1 MIWKLPAGRVWP
13 ALGLALATWMA
24 TPAQA
29 AVVVASFDPPFG
41 ASIPNLGFRGTAEF
55 SIADAC
61 FARTGLVL
69 NSDACS
75 GNTMRVLGAE
85 VTFYNLADPETPL
98 LTSTWSA
105 SSFDVLAGLFADG
118 KLVGL
123 DTTISLP
130 LPVAIQQ
137 SGEQAVSFS
146 GLMAVQFYSGQ
157 LGGEEDDDEEEEGG
171 YGARGGFG
179 SHDSSSGD
187 PAGGTRLFTCA
198 VGSVGS
204 CNVLAQSNAA
214 TVSYETV
221 PEPATA
227 LLALLAL
234 GAGAASRRARPGA

>member
-1 MIWKLPAGRVWP
+1 MFWKLPAGRVWP
-13 ALGLALATWMA
+13 ALSLALAAWMA
-24 TPAQA
+24 SPAQA
-29 AVVVASFDPPFG
+29 AVVVASFDPAFG
-41 ASIPNLGFRGTAEF
+41 AAIPNLGFRGTAEF

-98 LTSTWSA
+98 QTSTWSG
-105 SSFDVLAGLFADG
+105 SSFNVLAGLFAG
-118 KLVGL
+118 GQLVGL

-130 LPVAIQQ
+130 LPVVIQQ
-137 SGEQAVSFS
+137 SGAQAVSFS

-157 LGGEEDDDEEEEGG
+157 LGGEDDDEEEEGG
-171 YGARGGFG
+171 YGARGSLGA
-179 SHDSSSGD
+179 HSSSSSD

-198 VGSVGS
+198 VGSVGA

-234 GAGAASRRARPGA
+234 GAGAAARRARPAA